1 LQNENRY
8 DLKHLVWAPNLL
20 SLSRLILAPIMGYF
34 LWRGDTTSTFICLI
48 LLTLAGITD
57 FLDGWL
63 ARKLNKVSPLGI
75 ALDPLAD
82 KCLAVILILELIFF
96 RAFPW
101 WLAALIIGRDILI
114 VILGLIIMRDRQ
126 VSLPSNITGKY
137 YFASIMVLIASYIMN
152 FEFGQMLLTAIVLA
166 LFALSAVF
174 YAGRFATLKSRRER
188 AAFKDRAAYK
198 AIRTVMTIVISVIYL
213 AKLYVDIIGPGL
225 N

>member
-1 LQNENRY
+1 MQNETNY
-8 DLKHLVWAPNLL
+8 DLRHLVWAPNLL
-20 SLSRLILAPIMGYF
+20 SLSRLVLAPIVGYF
-34 LWRGDTTSTFICLI
+34 LWRGDGSSTLICLA

-63 ARKLNKVSPLGI
+63 ARQLNKVSPLGI
-75 ALDPLAD
+75 TLDPLAD
-82 KCLAVILILELIFF
+82 KCLAVILIIELIFF

-101 WLAALIIGRDILI
+101 WLAALIIGRDLLI
-114 VILGLIIMRDRQ
+114 VILGLIIMRDRR

-152 FEFGQMLLTAIVLA
+152 FDFGQMLMTAIVLA

-174 YAGRFATLKSRRER
+174 YAGRFAALKRHRRQ
-188 AAFKDRAAYK
+188 AAFKDRAVFK
-198 AIRTVMTIVISVIYL
+198 AIRAVVTIAISVIYL
-213 AKLYVDIIGPGL
+213 SKLYVDIIGPGL